1 MTDDAPPIA
10 TMPRT
15 RGRPSLYRTVLGVAV
30 AAVLAAWLPFTVM
43 YVNALDHRTAAV
55 AVTWKSGHPV
65 LTTKTS
71 GGQTVQAAAPPSSA
85 AQPAQTPVS
94 VTTRSS

>member
-1 MTDDAPPIA
+1 MTDDAPLTSTP
-10 TMPRT
+10 PRA
-15 RGRPSLYRTVLGVAV
+15 RRRSSLLRTVLGVAI

-43 YVNALDHRTAAV
+43 YVTALERRTAAV
-55 AVTWKSGHPV
+55 AVTWKSGHAV

-71 GGQTVQAAAPPSSA
+71 GGQTIQTAAPAS
-85 AQPAQTPVS
+85 QPTQTPVS